1 MEHLKLAQE
10 IIRYCGGKD
19 NITQAWN
26 CITRV
31 RFHLKTREKADVKA
45 IQALD
50 GVLGAQ
56 FQGDQFQ
63 VIIGNEVLKVFEGVK
78 EELGDLVAYT
88 EEEKQKD
95 KKRENPV
102 NVVFGV
108 ISGIF
113 NPILPAITGSGIIKG
128 ILALLVFLKM
138 LNPESSNYFV
148 LDMISNA
155 TYYFLPFLVAFSAG
169 KKFGVNEH
177 LSATLA
183 GIIMYPAFVNLS
195 GQGISTVKFLFLNIP
210 VMDYNST
217 VIPIILGVLLLSI
230 VYKFIDRFVPGFLK
244 LIVTPVAS
252 LLITAPVVLVF
263 IAPLG
268 SYVGKYV
275 AAFFISLFGVAGP
288 VAGLLMGGLMSVIV
302 ITGMH
307 YAFFPSTFDGLGGV
321 GYDILLLPM
330 SIVSN
335 IGQCGAVLG
344 AAFKIKDKKMKSI
357 AFSSALSA
365 LFGITEPAIY
375 GVNLKYKKP
384 FYAALAG
391 GAVGGAIYGIFH
403 VKAFAFSIP
412 GITALPTYLKEGE
425 LNNFIWACVGVFASF
440 FTAFILTIV
449 LPLEEKEKT
458 KEKEKEKEPEAVS
471 QGQEG
476 HIVKIPVAA
485 PMTGQAVG
493 LAQVPD
499 KMFAEGILGKGI
511 AIIPEEGTVKAPF
524 QGQVKMIA
532 PTKHAIGLIS
542 DRGINV
548 VIHIGIDTVNLQG
561 KGFEIL
567 VKEDQWVEQGEPL
580 MKVDLDVIKENHL
593 NPITPIIVTNSD
605 EYVNV
610 MDLPTDMAQAGISEV
625 LMVFQ

>member
-26 CITRV
+26 CITRL
-31 RFHLKTREKADVKA
+31 RFHLKNREKADVKA
-45 IQALD
+45 IQALN

-63 VIIGNEVLKVFEGVK
+63 VIIGNEVLKVFEGIK
-78 EELGDLVAYT
+78 EELGDLVVFS
-88 EEEKQKD
+88 EEKKQKD

-113 NPILPAITGSGIIKG
+113 NPILPAITGAGIIKG
-128 ILALLVFLKM
+128 ILALLVFLK
-138 LNPESSNYFV
+138 LLSPETGNYFV

-177 LSATLA
+177 LAATLA

-302 ITGMH
+302 MTGMH

-335 IGQCGAVLG
+335 MGQCGAVLG

-384 FYAALAG
+384 FYAALTG

-403 VKAFAFSIP
+403 VKAYAFSIP

-440 FTAFILTIV
+440 LTAFIITII

-458 KEKEKEKEPEAVS
+458 EEKRKES
-471 QGQEG
+471 DIIIQDQEG
-476 HIVKIPVAA
+476 HIAKIPVAA
-485 PMTGQAVG
+485 PMTGKAVG
-493 LAQVPD
+493 LDQVPD

-511 AIIPEEGTVKAPF
+511 AIIPDEGTVKAPF
-524 QGQVKMIA
+524 KGQVKMIA

-542 DRGINV
+542 DRGVNV

-580 MKVDLDVIKENHL
+580 MKADLGFIKENHL
-593 NPITPIIVTNSD
+593 NPITPMIVTNSD

-610 MDLPTDMAQAGISEV
+610 LDLPMDKAQAGTSQV

>member
-10 IIRYCGGKD
+10 IIQYCGGKD

-26 CITRV
+26 CITRL
-31 RFHLKTREKADVKA
+31 RFHLKDREKADVKA
-45 IQALD
+45 IQALN

-78 EELGDLVAYT
+78 KELGDLIVSS
-88 EEEKQKD
+88 EEKTKKGQ
-95 KKRENPV
+95 KRENPI

-113 NPILPAITGSGIIKG
+113 NPILPAITGAGIIKG
-128 ILALLVFLKM
+128 ILALLIFLKM
-138 LNPESSNYFV
+138 LNPESDNYFV

-195 GQGISTVKFLFLNIP
+195 GQGISTVKFLFMNIP

-230 VYKFIDRFVPGFLK
+230 VYKFIDRFVPSFLK

-335 IGQCGAVLG
+335 MSQCGAVLG

-384 FYAALAG
+384 FYAALTG

-403 VKAFAFSIP
+403 VKAYAFSIP

-425 LNNFIWACVGVFASF
+425 LNNFIWACIGVGASF
-440 FTAFILTIV
+440 LTAFIITML
-449 LPLEEKEKT
+449 LPLEGKEKAEEKEKEVD
-458 KEKEKEKEPEAVS
+458 KIS
-471 QGQEG
+471 QDHEGQM
-476 HIVKIPVAA
+476 VKIPVAA
-485 PMTGQAVG
+485 PMTGKAVG
-493 LAQVPD
+493 LDQVPD

-511 AIIPEEGTVKAPF
+511 AIIPDEGIVKAPF

-542 DRGINV
+542 DRGVNA

-561 KGFEIL
+561 KGFEVL
-567 VKEDQWVEQGEPL
+567 VKEDQWVEKGEPL
-580 MKVDLDVIKENHL
+580 MKVDLDFIKENHL

-610 MDLPTDMAQAGISEV
+610 LDIPMDMAQAGTSEV
-625 LMVFQ
+625 LIVFQ

>member
-10 IIRYCGGKD
+10 IIQYCGGKD

-26 CITRV
+26 CITRL
-31 RFHLKTREKADVKA
+31 RFHLKDREKADVKA
-45 IQALD
+45 IQALN

-78 EELGDLVAYT
+78 KELGDLIVSS
-88 EEEKQKD
+88 EEKTKKV
-95 KKRENPV
+95 KKRGNPI
-102 NVVFGV
+102 NALFGV

-113 NPILPAITGSGIIKG
+113 NPILPAITGAGIIKG
-128 ILALLVFLKM
+128 ILALLIFLKM
-138 LNPESSNYFV
+138 LNPESDNYFV

-183 GIIMYPAFVNLS
+183 GVIMYPAFVNLS
-195 GQGISTVKFLFLNIP
+195 GQGISTVKFVFLNIP

-230 VYKFIDRFVPGFLK
+230 VYKFIDRYVPSFLK
-244 LIVTPVAS
+244 MIVTPVAS

-335 IGQCGAVLG
+335 MGQCGAVLG
-344 AAFKIKDKKMKSI
+344 AAFKIKDKKMKTI

-384 FYAALAG
+384 FYAALTG

-403 VKAFAFSIP
+403 VKAYAFSIP

-425 LNNFIWACVGVFASF
+425 LNNFIWACIGVAASF
-440 FTAFILTIV
+440 FTAFIITMI
-449 LPLEEKEKT
+449 LPLEGKEKAED
-458 KEKEKEKEPEAVS
+458 KAKGVDKIS
-471 QGQEG
+471 QDHEGQM
-476 HIVKIPVAA
+476 VKIPVAA
-485 PMTGQAVG
+485 PMTGKAVG

-511 AIIPEEGTVKAPF
+511 AIIPEEGIVKAPF

-542 DRGINV
+542 DRGVNV

-561 KGFEIL
+561 KGFEVL
-567 VKEDQWVEQGEPL
+567 VKEDQWVEKGEPL
-580 MKVDLDVIKENHL
+580 MKVDLDFVKENHL

-610 MDLPTDMAQAGISEV
+610 LDIPMDLAQAGTSEV
-625 LMVFQ
+625 LIVFQ

>member
-1 MEHLKLAQE
+1 MEHLKLALE

-26 CITRV
+26 CITRL
-31 RFHLKTREKADVKA
+31 RFHLKDREKADVKA
-45 IQALD
+45 IQALK

-56 FQGDQFQ
+56 FQGEQFQ
-63 VIIGNEVLKVFEGVK
+63 VIIGNEVLKVFEGIK
-78 EELGDLVAYT
+78 EELGDPVVAL
-88 EEEKQKD
+88 EDKRQKH
-95 KKRENPV
+95 KKRENPI
-102 NVVFGV
+102 NIVFGT

-113 NPILPAITGSGIIKG
+113 NPILPAITGAGILKG
-128 ILALLVFLKM
+128 ILALLIFFKI
-138 LNPESSNYFV
+138 LNPEANNYFV

-155 TYYFLPFLVAFSAG
+155 TFYFLPFLVAFSAG

-177 LSATLA
+177 LAATLA

-195 GQGISTVKFLFLNIP
+195 GQGIHGVKFLFFNIP
-210 VMDYNST
+210 VLDYNST

-230 VYKFIDRFVPGFLK
+230 VYKFVDRFVPGFLK
-244 LIVTPVAS
+244 LIVTPVVS
-252 LLITAPVVLVF
+252 LLITAPVVLAL

-268 SYVGKYV
+268 NYIGRYV

-307 YAFFPSTFDGLGGV
+307 YAFFPSTFEGLGGV

-335 IGQCGAVLG
+335 MAQCGAVLG

-375 GVNLKYKKP
+375 GVNLKYRKP

-391 GAVGGAIYGIFH
+391 GAVGGTIYGIFH
-403 VKAFAFSIP
+403 VKVYAFSIP

-425 LNNFIWACVGVFASF
+425 LSNFIWACVGVVA
-440 FTAFILTIV
+440 AFLVAFVITMI
-449 LPLEEKEKT
+449 LPLEEKEKGKET
-458 KEKEKEKEPEAVS
+458 KALPEN
-471 QGQEG
+471 QEG
-476 HIVKIPVAA
+476 RSAKISIAA
-485 PMTGQAVG
+485 PMKGRAVR
-493 LAQVPD
+493 LSQVPD
-499 KMFAEGILGKGI
+499 KMFAQGTLGKGI
-511 AIIPEEGTVKAPF
+511 AIIPDEGMVKAPF
-524 QGQVKMIA
+524 QGKVKMIA

-542 DRGINV
+542 DQGVNL
-548 VIHIGIDTVNLQG
+548 VIHVGIDTVNLQG
-561 KGFEIL
+561 MGFEIL

-580 MKVDLDVIKENHL
+580 MKVDLDVIKKNHL
-593 NPITPIIVTNSD
+593 NPITSMIVTNSD

-610 MDLPTDMAQAGISEV
+610 LDFPMDQTEAGKSEI
-625 LMVFQ
+625 LIAFK

>member
-10 IIRYCGGKD
+10 IIQYCGGKE

-26 CITRV
+26 CITRL
-31 RFHLKTREKADVKA
+31 RFHLKDREKADVKA
-45 IQALD
+45 IQALN

-78 EELGDLVAYT
+78 KELGDLVVSS
-88 EEEKQKD
+88 EEKTKKD
-95 KKRENPV
+95 KKRENPI

-113 NPILPAITGSGIIKG
+113 NPILPAITGAGIIKG
-128 ILALLVFLKM
+128 ILALLIFLKV
-138 LNPESSNYFV
+138 LNPESNNYFV

-177 LSATLA
+177 LAATLA
-183 GIIMYPAFVNLS
+183 GIIMYPAFVSLS

-230 VYKFIDRFVPGFLK
+230 VYKYIDRFVPSFLK
-244 LIVTPVAS
+244 LIVTPMAS

-268 SYVGKYV
+268 SYVGRYV

-335 IGQCGAVLG
+335 MGQCGAVLG

-384 FYAALAG
+384 FYAALTG

-403 VKAFAFSIP
+403 VKAYAFSIP

-425 LNNFIWACVGVFASF
+425 INNFIWACIGVAASF
-440 FTAFILTIV
+440 LTAFIITMI
-449 LPLEEKEKT
+449 LPLEGKEKAE
-458 KEKEKEKEPEAVS
+458 EKGVDKSS
-471 QGQEG
+471 QDHEGQM
-476 HIVKIPVAA
+476 VKIPVTA
-485 PMTGQAVG
+485 PMTGKAVG

-511 AIIPEEGTVKAPF
+511 AIIPDEGIVKAPF

-542 DRGINV
+542 DRGVNV

-561 KGFEIL
+561 KGFEVL
-567 VKEDQWVEQGEPL
+567 VKEDQWVEKGEPL
-580 MKVDLDVIKENHL
+580 MKVDLDFIKENHL

-610 MDLPTDMAQAGISEV
+610 LDFPMDMAEAGTSEV
-625 LMVFQ
+625 LIVFQ

>member
-10 IIRYCGGKD
+10 IILYCGGKD

-26 CITRV
+26 CITRL
-31 RFHLKTREKADVKA
+31 RFHLKDREKADVKA
-45 IQALD
+45 IQALN

-78 EELGDLVAYT
+78 KELGDLIVT
-88 EEEKQKD
+88 SEEKTKKD
-95 KKRENPV
+95 KKRENPI
-102 NVVFGV
+102 NVLFGV

-113 NPILPAITGSGIIKG
+113 NPILPAITGAGIIKG
-128 ILALLVFLKM
+128 ILALLIFLKV
-138 LNPESSNYFV
+138 LNPESNNYFV

-230 VYKFIDRFVPGFLK
+230 VYKFIDRFIPSFLK

-275 AAFFISLFGVAGP
+275 AAFFIALFGVAGP

-335 IGQCGAVLG
+335 MGQCGAVLG

-384 FYAALAG
+384 FYAALTG

-403 VKAFAFSIP
+403 VKAYAFSIP

-425 LNNFIWACVGVFASF
+425 LNNFIWACIGVAASF
-440 FTAFILTIV
+440 LTAFIITLL
-449 LPLEEKEKT
+449 LPMEGKEKVEG
-458 KEKEKEKEPEAVS
+458 KEKEVDKIS
-471 QGQEG
+471 QDYEGQM
-476 HIVKIPVAA
+476 VKIPVAA
-485 PMTGQAVG
+485 PMTGKAVG
-493 LAQVPD
+493 LDQVPD
-499 KMFAEGILGKGI
+499 KMFAECILGKGI
-511 AIIPEEGTVKAPF
+511 AIIPDEGIVKAPF

-542 DRGINV
+542 DRGVNV

-561 KGFEIL
+561 KGFEVL
-567 VKEDQWVEQGEPL
+567 VKEDQWVEKGEPL
-580 MKVDLDVIKENHL
+580 MKVDLDFIRENHL

-610 MDLPTDMAQAGISEV
+610 LDIPMDMAQAGTSEV
-625 LMVFQ
+625 LIAFQ

>member
-10 IIRYCGGKD
+10 IIQYCGGKD

-26 CITRV
+26 CITRL
-31 RFHLKTREKADVKA
+31 RFHLKDREKADVKA
-45 IQALD
+45 IQALN

-78 EELGDLVAYT
+78 KELGDLVVSS
-88 EEEKQKD
+88 EEKTKKD
-95 KKRENPV
+95 KKRENPIS
-102 NVVFGV
+102 VVFGV

-113 NPILPAITGSGIIKG
+113 NPILPAITGAGIIKG
-128 ILALLVFLKM
+128 ILALLIFLKV
-138 LNPESSNYFV
+138 LNPESGNYFV

-177 LSATLA
+177 LAATLA
-183 GIIMYPAFVNLS
+183 GIIMYPAFVSLS

-230 VYKFIDRFVPGFLK
+230 VYKFIDRFVPSFLK

-321 GYDILLLPM
+321 GYDVLLLPM

-335 IGQCGAVLG
+335 MGQCGAVLG

-384 FYAALAG
+384 FYAALTG
-391 GAVGGAIYGIFH
+391 GAVGGAIYGIFN
-403 VKAFAFSIP
+403 VKAYAFSIP

-425 LNNFIWACVGVFASF
+425 INNFIWACIGVAASF
-440 FTAFILTIV
+440 LTAFIITMI
-449 LPLEEKEKT
+449 LPLEGKEKAE
-458 KEKEKEKEPEAVS
+458 EKGVDKIS
-471 QGQEG
+471 QDHEGQM
-476 HIVKIPVAA
+476 VKIPVAA
-485 PMTGQAVG
+485 PMTGKAVG

-511 AIIPEEGTVKAPF
+511 AIIPDEGIVKAPF

-542 DRGINV
+542 DRGVNV

-561 KGFEIL
+561 KGFEVL
-567 VKEDQWVEQGEPL
+567 VKEDQWVEKGEPL
-580 MKVDLDVIKENHL
+580 MKVDLDFVKENQL

-610 MDLPTDMAQAGISEV
+610 LDFPMDKVEAGTSEV
-625 LMVFQ
+625 LIVFQ

>member
-10 IIRYCGGKD
+10 IIQYCGGKD

-26 CITRV
+26 CITRL
-31 RFHLKTREKADVKA
+31 RFHLKDREKADVKA

-78 EELGDLVAYT
+78 KELGDLVVSS
-88 EEEKQKD
+88 EEKPKKN
-95 KKRENPV
+95 KKRENPI
-102 NVVFGV
+102 NVLFGV

-113 NPILPAITGSGIIKG
+113 NPILPAITGAGIIKG
-128 ILALLVFLKM
+128 ILALLIFLKM
-138 LNPESSNYFV
+138 LNPESDNYFV

-195 GQGISTVKFLFLNIP
+195 GQGISTVKFLFMNIP

-230 VYKFIDRFVPGFLK
+230 VYKFIDRFIPSFLK

-252 LLITAPVVLVF
+252 LLVTAPVVLVF

-288 VAGLLMGGLMSVIV
+288 VAGMLMGGLMSVIV

-335 IGQCGAVLG
+335 MGQCGAVLG

-384 FYAALAG
+384 FYAALTG

-403 VKAFAFSIP
+403 VKAYAFSIP

-425 LNNFIWACVGVFASF
+425 LNNFIWACIGVGASF
-440 FTAFILTIV
+440 ITAFIITML
-449 LPLEEKEKT
+449 LPLEG
-458 KEKEKEKEPEAVS
+458 KEKEKETDKIS
-471 QGQEG
+471 QDHEGQM
-476 HIVKIPVAA
+476 VKIPVAA
-485 PMTGQAVG
+485 PMTGKAVG
-493 LAQVPD
+493 LDQVPD

-511 AIIPEEGTVKAPF
+511 AIIPDEGIVKAPF

-542 DRGINV
+542 DRGINA

-561 KGFEIL
+561 KGFEVL
-567 VKEDQWVEQGEPL
+567 VKEDQWVEKGEPL
-580 MKVDLDVIKENHL
+580 MKVDLDFIKENHL

-610 MDLPTDMAQAGISEV
+610 LDIPMDMAQAGTSEV
-625 LMVFQ
+625 LIVFQ

>member
-26 CITRV
+26 CITRL
-31 RFHLKTREKADVKA
+31 RFHLKDREKADVKA
-45 IQALD
+45 IQALN

-78 EELGDLVAYT
+78 KELGDLVVSS
-88 EEEKQKD
+88 EEKTKKV
-95 KKRENPV
+95 KKRENPI

-113 NPILPAITGSGIIKG
+113 NPILPAITGAGIIKG
-128 ILALLVFLKM
+128 ILALLLFLKV
-138 LNPESSNYFV
+138 LNPESDNYFV

-177 LSATLA
+177 LAATLA
-183 GIIMYPAFVNLS
+183 GIIMYPAFVSLS

-230 VYKFIDRFVPGFLK
+230 VYKFIDRFVPSFLK
-244 LIVTPVAS
+244 LIVTPMAS

-335 IGQCGAVLG
+335 MSQCGAVLG

-403 VKAFAFSIP
+403 VKAYAFGIP

-425 LNNFIWACVGVFASF
+425 LNNFIWACIGVAASF
-440 FTAFILTIV
+440 LTAFIITVI
-449 LPLEEKEKT
+449 LPLEGKEKAE
-458 KEKEKEKEPEAVS
+458 EKGEDKIS
-471 QGQEG
+471 QDHEGQM
-476 HIVKIPVAA
+476 VKIPVAA
-485 PMTGQAVG
+485 PMTGKAVG
-493 LAQVPD
+493 LDQVPD

-511 AIIPEEGTVKAPF
+511 AIIPDEGIVKAPF

-542 DRGINV
+542 DRGVNV

-561 KGFEIL
+561 KGFEVL
-567 VKEDQWVEQGEPL
+567 VKEDQWVEKGAPL
-580 MKVDLDVIKENHL
+580 MKVDLDFIKENHL

-610 MDLPTDMAQAGISEV
+610 LDFPMDMTQAGTSEV
-625 LMVFQ
+625 LIVFQ

>member
-10 IIRYCGGKD
+10 IIQYCGGKD

-26 CITRV
+26 CITRL
-31 RFHLKTREKADVKA
+31 RFHLKDSKKADVKA
-45 IQALD
+45 IQALN

-78 EELGDLVAYT
+78 KELGDLIVT
-88 EEEKQKD
+88 SEEKTKKD
-95 KKRENPV
+95 KKRENPI
-102 NVVFGV
+102 NALFGV

-113 NPILPAITGSGIIKG
+113 NPILPAITGAGIIKG
-128 ILALLVFLKM
+128 ILALLIFLKV
-138 LNPESSNYFV
+138 LNPESDNYFV
-148 LDMISNA
+148 FDMISNA

-195 GQGISTVKFLFLNIP
+195 GQGISTVKFLFLSIP

-230 VYKFIDRFVPGFLK
+230 VYKFIDRFVPSFLK
-244 LIVTPVAS
+244 LIVTPMAS

-335 IGQCGAVLG
+335 MGQCGAVLG

-384 FYAALAG
+384 FYAALTG

-403 VKAFAFSIP
+403 VKAYAFSIP

-425 LNNFIWACVGVFASF
+425 LNNFIWACIGVAASF
-440 FTAFILTIV
+440 LTAFIITLL
-449 LPLEEKEKT
+449 LPLEGKEKT
-458 KEKEKEKEPEAVS
+458 EGKEKEVDKIS
-471 QGQEG
+471 QDHEGQM
-476 HIVKIPVAA
+476 VKIPVAA
-485 PMTGQAVG
+485 PMTGKAVG
-493 LAQVPD
+493 LDQVPD

-511 AIIPEEGTVKAPF
+511 AIIPDEGIVKAPF
-524 QGQVKMIA
+524 QGQIKMIA

-542 DRGINV
+542 DRGVNV

-561 KGFEIL
+561 KGFEVL
-567 VKEDQWVEQGEPL
+567 VKEDQWVEKGEPL
-580 MKVDLDVIKENHL
+580 MKVDLDFIRENHL

-610 MDLPTDMAQAGISEV
+610 LDITMDMAQAGTSEI
-625 LMVFQ
+625 LIAFQ

>member
-10 IIRYCGGKD
+10 IIQYCGGKD

-26 CITRV
+26 CITRL
-31 RFHLKTREKADVKA
+31 RFHLKDREKADVKA
-45 IQALD
+45 IQALN

-78 EELGDLVAYT
+78 KELGDLVVSS
-88 EEEKQKD
+88 EEKTKKD
-95 KKRENPV
+95 KKRENPIS
-102 NVVFGV
+102 VVFGV

-113 NPILPAITGSGIIKG
+113 NPILPAITGAGIIKG
-128 ILALLVFLKM
+128 ILALLIFLKV
-138 LNPESSNYFV
+138 LNPESDNYFV

-177 LSATLA
+177 LAATLA
-183 GIIMYPAFVNLS
+183 GIIMYPAFVSLS

-230 VYKFIDRFVPGFLK
+230 VYKFIDRFVPSFLK

-321 GYDILLLPM
+321 GYDVLLLPM

-335 IGQCGAVLG
+335 MGQCGAVLG

-384 FYAALAG
+384 FYAALTG
-391 GAVGGAIYGIFH
+391 GAVGGAIYGIFN
-403 VKAFAFSIP
+403 VKAYAFSIP

-425 LNNFIWACVGVFASF
+425 INNFIWACIGVAASF
-440 FTAFILTIV
+440 LTAFIITMI
-449 LPLEEKEKT
+449 LPLEGKEKAE
-458 KEKEKEKEPEAVS
+458 EKGVDKIS
-471 QGQEG
+471 QDHEGQ
-476 HIVKIPVAA
+476 IVKIPVAA
-485 PMTGQAVG
+485 PMTGKAVG

-511 AIIPEEGTVKAPF
+511 AIIPDEGIVKAPF

-542 DRGINV
+542 DRGVNV

-561 KGFEIL
+561 KGFEVL
-567 VKEDQWVEQGEPL
+567 VKEDQWVEKGEPL
-580 MKVDLDVIKENHL
+580 MKVDLDFVKENQL

-610 MDLPTDMAQAGISEV
+610 LDFPMDKAEAGTSEV
-625 LMVFQ
+625 LIVFQ

>member
-26 CITRV
+26 CITRL
-31 RFHLKTREKADVKA
+31 RFHLKDREKADVKA
-45 IQALD
+45 IQALN

-56 FQGDQFQ
+56 FQGAQFQ

-78 EELGDLVAYT
+78 KELGDLVVSS
-88 EEEKQKD
+88 EEKTKKV
-95 KKRENPV
+95 KKRENPI

-113 NPILPAITGSGIIKG
+113 NPILPAITGAGIIKG
-128 ILALLVFLKM
+128 ILALLIFLKV
-138 LNPESSNYFV
+138 LNPESDNYFV

-177 LSATLA
+177 LAATLA
-183 GIIMYPAFVNLS
+183 GIIMYPAFVSLS

-230 VYKFIDRFVPGFLK
+230 VYKFIDRFVPSFLK
-244 LIVTPVAS
+244 LIVTPMAS

-268 SYVGKYV
+268 SYIGKYV

-335 IGQCGAVLG
+335 MSQCGAVLG

-403 VKAFAFSIP
+403 VKAYAFGIP

-425 LNNFIWACVGVFASF
+425 LNNFIWACIGVAASF
-440 FTAFILTIV
+440 LTAFIITVI
-449 LPLEEKEKT
+449 LPLEGKEKAE
-458 KEKEKEKEPEAVS
+458 EKGEDKIS
-471 QGQEG
+471 QDHEGQM
-476 HIVKIPVAA
+476 IKIPVAA
-485 PMTGQAVG
+485 PMTGKAVG
-493 LAQVPD
+493 LAKVPD

-511 AIIPEEGTVKAPF
+511 AIIPDEGIVKAPF

-542 DRGINV
+542 DRGVNV

-561 KGFEIL
+561 KGFEVL
-567 VKEDQWVEQGEPL
+567 VKEDQWVEKGAPL
-580 MKVDLDVIKENHL
+580 MKVDLDFIKENHL

-610 MDLPTDMAQAGISEV
+610 MDFPMDMAQAGTSEV
-625 LMVFQ
+625 LIVFQ

>member
-10 IIRYCGGKD
+10 IIQYCGGKD

-26 CITRV
+26 CITRL
-31 RFHLKTREKADVKA
+31 RFHLKDREKADVKA
-45 IQALD
+45 IQALN

-78 EELGDLVAYT
+78 KELGDLVVSS
-88 EEEKQKD
+88 EEKTKKD
-95 KKRENPV
+95 KKRENPI

-113 NPILPAITGSGIIKG
+113 NPILPAITGAGIIKG
-128 ILALLVFLKM
+128 ILALLIFFKV
-138 LNPESSNYFV
+138 LNPESDNYFV

-177 LSATLA
+177 LAATLA
-183 GIIMYPAFVNLS
+183 GIIMYPAFVSLS

-230 VYKFIDRFVPGFLK
+230 VYKFIDRFVPSFLK
-244 LIVTPVAS
+244 LIVTPMAS

-335 IGQCGAVLG
+335 MGQCGAVLG

-384 FYAALAG
+384 FYAALTG

-403 VKAFAFSIP
+403 VKAYAFSIP

-425 LNNFIWACVGVFASF
+425 LNNFIWACIGVAASF
-440 FTAFILTIV
+440 LTAFIITLL
-449 LPLEEKEKT
+449 LPMEGKEKT
-458 KEKEKEKEPEAVS
+458 EGKEKEVDKIS
-471 QGQEG
+471 QDHEGQM
-476 HIVKIPVAA
+476 VKIPVAA
-485 PMTGQAVG
+485 PMTGKAVG
-493 LAQVPD
+493 LDQVPD

-511 AIIPEEGTVKAPF
+511 AIIPDEGIVKAPF

-542 DRGINV
+542 DRGVNI

-561 KGFEIL
+561 KGFEVL
-567 VKEDQWVEQGEPL
+567 VKEDQWVEKGEPL
-580 MKVDLDVIKENHL
+580 MKVDLDFIRENHL

-610 MDLPTDMAQAGISEV
+610 LDIPMDMAQAGTSEI
-625 LMVFQ
+625 LIAFQ

>member
-26 CITRV
+26 CITRL
-31 RFHLKTREKADVKA
+31 RFHLKDRDKADVKA
-45 IQALD
+45 IQALT

-56 FQGDQFQ
+56 FQGEQFQ

-78 EELGDLVAYT
+78 KELGDLVVSL
-88 EEEKQKD
+88 EKKPGKD
-95 KKRENPV
+95 KKKENPI
-102 NVVFGV
+102 NVVFSV

-113 NPILPAITGSGIIKG
+113 NPILPAITGAGIIKG
-128 ILALLVFLKM
+128 ILALLIFLKM
-138 LNPESSNYFV
+138 LNPESDNYFI

-155 TYYFLPFLVAFSAG
+155 TFYFLPFLVAFSAG

-335 IGQCGAVLG
+335 MAQCGAVLG
-344 AAFKIKDKKMKSI
+344 AAFKIKDKKMKTI

-375 GVNLKYKKP
+375 GVNLKYKNP
-384 FYAALAG
+384 FYAALTG
-391 GAVGGAIYGIFH
+391 GAVGGAIYGIFQ
-403 VKAFAFSIP
+403 VKAYAFSIP

-425 LNNFIWACVGVFASF
+425 LNNFILACAGVLASF
-440 FTAFILTIV
+440 LTAFILTMV

-458 KEKEKEKEPEAVS
+458 KDKEKEAEAVS
-471 QGQEG
+471 QNQEG
-476 HIVKIPVAA
+476 HITKILVAA
-485 PMTGQAVG
+485 PMTGKAVG

-511 AIIPEEGTVKAPF
+511 AIIPDEGIVKAPF

-542 DRGINV
+542 DRGVNV

-567 VKEDQWVEQGEPL
+567 VKEDQWVDQGEPL
-580 MKVDLDVIKENHL
+580 MKVDLELIKENHL
-593 NPITPIIVTNSD
+593 NPITPMIVTNSD

-610 MDLPTDMAQAGISEV
+610 LDVPMEKAEAGTSEV
-625 LMVFQ
+625 LIVFQ

>member
-1 MEHLKLAQE
+1 MEYLKLAQE

-26 CITRV
+26 CITRL
-31 RFHLKTREKADVKA
+31 RFHLKDREKADVEA
-45 IQALD
+45 IQALN

-78 EELGDLVAYT
+78 KELGDLVVSS
-88 EEEKQKD
+88 EEKTKKD

-113 NPILPAITGSGIIKG
+113 NPILPAITGAGIIKG
-128 ILALLVFLKM
+128 ILALLIFLKM
-138 LNPESSNYFV
+138 LNPDSNNYFV

-155 TYYFLPFLVAFSAG
+155 TFYFLPFLVAFSAG

-177 LSATLA
+177 LAATLA

-244 LIVTPVAS
+244 MIVTPVVS

-335 IGQCGAVLG
+335 MGQCGAVLG

-384 FYAALAG
+384 FYAALTG

-403 VKAFAFSIP
+403 VKAYAFSIP

-440 FTAFILTIV
+440 LTAFIMTIV
-449 LPLEEKEKT
+449 LPLEEKEKSKD
-458 KEKEKEKEPEAVS
+458 KEKETEAIS
-471 QGQEG
+471 QNQEG
-476 HIVKIPVAA
+476 HIAKIPVAA
-485 PMTGQAVG
+485 PMTGKAVG

-511 AIIPEEGTVKAPF
+511 AIIPDEGTVKAPF

-542 DRGINV
+542 DRGVNV

-567 VKEDQWVEQGEPL
+567 VKEDQWVYQGEPL
-580 MKVDLDVIKENHL
+580 MKVDLELIKENHL
-593 NPITPIIVTNSD
+593 NPITPMIVTNSD

-610 MDLPTDMAQAGISEV
+610 LDFPMDKAQAGTSEV
-625 LMVFQ
+625 LIVFQ

>member
-26 CITRV
+26 CITRL
-31 RFHLKTREKADVKA
+31 RFHLKDREKVDVKA
-45 IQALD
+45 IQALN

-78 EELGDLVAYT
+78 KELGDLVVSS
-88 EEEKQKD
+88 EEKTKKV
-95 KKRENPV
+95 KKRENPI

-113 NPILPAITGSGIIKG
+113 NPILPAITGAGIIKG
-128 ILALLVFLKM
+128 ILALLIFLKV
-138 LNPESSNYFV
+138 LNPESDNYFV

-177 LSATLA
+177 LAATLA
-183 GIIMYPAFVNLS
+183 GIIMYPAFVSLS

-230 VYKFIDRFVPGFLK
+230 VYKFIDRFVPSFLK
-244 LIVTPVAS
+244 LIVTPMAS

-335 IGQCGAVLG
+335 MGQCGAVLG

-403 VKAFAFSIP
+403 VKAYAFGIP

-425 LNNFIWACVGVFASF
+425 LNNFIWACIGVAASF
-440 FTAFILTIV
+440 LTAFIITVI
-449 LPLEEKEKT
+449 LPLEGKEKAE
-458 KEKEKEKEPEAVS
+458 EKGEDKIS
-471 QGQEG
+471 QDHEGQM
-476 HIVKIPVAA
+476 VKIPVAA
-485 PMTGQAVG
+485 PMTGKAVG
-493 LAQVPD
+493 LAKVPD

-511 AIIPEEGTVKAPF
+511 AIIPDEGIVKAPF

-542 DRGINV
+542 DRGVNV

-561 KGFEIL
+561 KGFEVL
-567 VKEDQWVEQGEPL
+567 VKEDQWVEKGAPL
-580 MKVDLDVIKENHL
+580 MKVDLDFIKENQL

-610 MDLPTDMAQAGISEV
+610 MDFPMDMAQAGTSEV
-625 LMVFQ
+625 LIVFQ

>member
-10 IIRYCGGKD
+10 IIRYCGGED

-26 CITRV
+26 CITRL
-31 RFHLKTREKADVKA
+31 RFHLKDREKADVKA
-45 IQALD
+45 IQALN

-78 EELGDLVAYT
+78 KELGDLVVSS
-88 EEEKQKD
+88 EEKTKKV
-95 KKRENPV
+95 KKRENPI

-113 NPILPAITGSGIIKG
+113 NPILPAITGAGIIKG
-128 ILALLVFLKM
+128 ILALLIFLKV
-138 LNPESSNYFV
+138 LNPESDNYFV

-177 LSATLA
+177 LAATLA
-183 GIIMYPAFVNLS
+183 GIIMYPAFVSLS

-230 VYKFIDRFVPGFLK
+230 VYKFIDRFVPSFLK
-244 LIVTPVAS
+244 LIVTPMAS

-335 IGQCGAVLG
+335 MSQCGAVLG

-403 VKAFAFSIP
+403 VKAYAFGIP

-425 LNNFIWACVGVFASF
+425 LNNFIWACIGVAASF
-440 FTAFILTIV
+440 LTAFIITMI
-449 LPLEEKEKT
+449 LPLEGKKKAEEKMADKI
-458 KEKEKEKEPEAVS
+458 S
-471 QGQEG
+471 QDHEGQM
-476 HIVKIPVAA
+476 VKIPVTA
-485 PMTGQAVG
+485 PMTGKAVG

-511 AIIPEEGTVKAPF
+511 AIIPDEGIVKAPF

-542 DRGINV
+542 DRGVNV

-561 KGFEIL
+561 KGFEVL
-567 VKEDQWVEQGEPL
+567 VKEDQWVEKGEPL
-580 MKVDLDVIKENHL
+580 MKVDLDFIKENHL

-610 MDLPTDMAQAGISEV
+610 LDFPMDMAQAGTSEV
-625 LMVFQ
+625 LIVFQ

>member
-10 IIRYCGGKD
+10 IIQYCGGKE

-26 CITRV
+26 CITRL
-31 RFHLKTREKADVKA
+31 RFHLKDREKADVQA
-45 IQALD
+45 IQALN

-78 EELGDLVAYT
+78 KELGDLVVSS
-88 EEEKQKD
+88 EEKTKKD
-95 KKRENPV
+95 KKRENPI

-113 NPILPAITGSGIIKG
+113 NPILPAITGAGIIKG
-128 ILALLVFLKM
+128 ILALLIFLKV
-138 LNPESSNYFV
+138 LNPESDNYFV

-177 LSATLA
+177 LAATLA
-183 GIIMYPAFVNLS
+183 GIIMYPAFVSLS

-230 VYKFIDRFVPGFLK
+230 VYKFIDRFVPSFLK
-244 LIVTPVAS
+244 LIVTPMAS

-335 IGQCGAVLG
+335 MGQCGAVLG

-403 VKAFAFSIP
+403 VKAYAFSIP

-425 LNNFIWACVGVFASF
+425 LNNFIWACIGVAASF
-440 FTAFILTIV
+440 LTAFIITVI
-449 LPLEEKEKT
+449 LPLEGKEKAE
-458 KEKEKEKEPEAVS
+458 EKGADKIS
-471 QGQEG
+471 QDHEGQM
-476 HIVKIPVAA
+476 IKIPVAA
-485 PMTGQAVG
+485 PMTGKAVG
-493 LAQVPD
+493 LAKVPD

-511 AIIPEEGTVKAPF
+511 AIIPDEGIVKAPF

-542 DRGINV
+542 DRGVNV

-561 KGFEIL
+561 KGFEVL
-567 VKEDQWVEQGEPL
+567 VKEDQWVEKGEPL
-580 MKVDLDVIKENHL
+580 MKVDLDFIKENHL
-593 NPITPIIVTNSD
+593 NPITPVIVTNSD

-610 MDLPTDMAQAGISEV
+610 MDFPMDMAQAGTSEV
-625 LMVFQ
+625 LIVFQ

>member
-1 MEHLKLAQE
+1 MEHLKLAGE
-10 IIRYCGGKD
+10 IIRYCGGRD

-26 CITRV
+26 CITRL
-31 RFHLKTREKADVKA
+31 RFHLKDREKADVKA
-45 IQALD
+45 IQALN

-78 EELGDLVAYT
+78 KELGDLVVSS
-88 EEEKQKD
+88 EEKTKKD

-113 NPILPAITGSGIIKG
+113 NPILPAITGAGIIKG
-128 ILALLVFLKM
+128 ILALLIFLKV
-138 LNPESSNYFV
+138 LNPESDNYFV

-177 LSATLA
+177 LAATLA
-183 GIIMYPAFVNLS
+183 GIIMYPAFVSLS
-195 GQGISTVKFLFLNIP
+195 GQGISAVKFLFLNIP

-230 VYKFIDRFVPGFLK
+230 VYRFIDRYVPSFLK

-302 ITGMH
+302 MTGMH

-335 IGQCGAVLG
+335 MGQCGAVLG

-384 FYAALAG
+384 FYAALTG

-403 VKAFAFSIP
+403 VKAYAFSIP

-425 LNNFIWACVGVFASF
+425 LNNFIWACIGVAASF
-440 FTAFILTIV
+440 LTAFIITML
-449 LPLEEKEKT
+449 LPLEG
-458 KEKEKEKEPEAVS
+458 KEKEEEKRADIIS
-471 QGQEG
+471 QDHEGQM
-476 HIVKIPVAA
+476 VKIPVAA
-485 PMTGQAVG
+485 PMTGKAVG

-511 AIIPEEGTVKAPF
+511 AIIPDEGIVKAPF

-542 DRGINV
+542 DRGVNV

-561 KGFEIL
+561 KGFEVL
-567 VKEDQWVEQGEPL
+567 VKEDQWVEKGEPL
-580 MKVDLDVIKENHL
+580 MKVDLDFIKENHL

-610 MDLPTDMAQAGISEV
+610 LDFPMDMAQAGTSEV
-625 LMVFQ
+625 LIVFQ

>member
-10 IIRYCGGKD
+10 IIQYCGGKE

-26 CITRV
+26 CITRL
-31 RFHLKTREKADVKA
+31 RFHLKDREKADVKA
-45 IQALD
+45 IQALN

-78 EELGDLVAYT
+78 KELGDLVVSS
-88 EEEKQKD
+88 EEKTKKD
-95 KKRENPV
+95 KKRENPI

-113 NPILPAITGSGIIKG
+113 NPILPAITGAGIIKG
-128 ILALLVFLKM
+128 ILALLIFLKV
-138 LNPESSNYFV
+138 LNPESNNYFV

-177 LSATLA
+177 LAATLA
-183 GIIMYPAFVNLS
+183 GIIMYPAFVSLS

-230 VYKFIDRFVPGFLK
+230 VYKYIDRFVPSFLK
-244 LIVTPVAS
+244 LIVTPMAS

-335 IGQCGAVLG
+335 MGQCGAVLG

-384 FYAALAG
+384 FYAALTG

-403 VKAFAFSIP
+403 VKAYAFSIP

-425 LNNFIWACVGVFASF
+425 INNFIWACIGVAASF
-440 FTAFILTIV
+440 LTAFIITMI
-449 LPLEEKEKT
+449 LPLEGKEKAE
-458 KEKEKEKEPEAVS
+458 EKGIDKSS
-471 QGQEG
+471 QDHEGQM
-476 HIVKIPVAA
+476 VKIPVTA
-485 PMTGQAVG
+485 PMTGKAVG

-511 AIIPEEGTVKAPF
+511 AIIPDEGIVKAPF

-542 DRGINV
+542 DRGVNV

-561 KGFEIL
+561 KGFEVL
-567 VKEDQWVEQGEPL
+567 VKEDQWVEKGEPL
-580 MKVDLDVIKENHL
+580 MKVDLDFIKENHL

-610 MDLPTDMAQAGISEV
+610 LDFPMDMAEAGTSEV
-625 LMVFQ
+625 LIVFQ

>member
-10 IIRYCGGKD
+10 IIQYCGGKD

-26 CITRV
+26 CITRL
-31 RFHLKTREKADVKA
+31 RFHLKDREKADVKA
-45 IQALD
+45 IQTLN

-78 EELGDLVAYT
+78 KELGDLVVSS
-88 EEEKQKD
+88 EEKTKKD
-95 KKRENPV
+95 KKRENPIS
-102 NVVFGV
+102 VVFGV

-113 NPILPAITGSGIIKG
+113 NPILPAITGAGIIKG
-128 ILALLVFLKM
+128 ILALLIFLKV
-138 LNPESSNYFV
+138 LNPESDNYFV

-177 LSATLA
+177 LAATLA
-183 GIIMYPAFVNLS
+183 GIIMYPAFVSLS

-230 VYKFIDRFVPGFLK
+230 VYKFIDRFVPSFLK

-335 IGQCGAVLG
+335 MGQCGAVLG

-384 FYAALAG
+384 FYAALTG
-391 GAVGGAIYGIFH
+391 GAVGGAIYGIFN
-403 VKAFAFSIP
+403 VKAYAFSIP

-425 LNNFIWACVGVFASF
+425 INNFIWACIGVAASF
-440 FTAFILTIV
+440 LTAFIITMI
-449 LPLEEKEKT
+449 LPLEGKEKAE
-458 KEKEKEKEPEAVS
+458 EKGVDKIS
-471 QGQEG
+471 QDHEGQM
-476 HIVKIPVAA
+476 VKISVAA
-485 PMTGQAVG
+485 PMTGKAVG

-511 AIIPEEGTVKAPF
+511 AIIPDEGIVKAPF

-542 DRGINV
+542 DRGVNV

-561 KGFEIL
+561 KGFEVL
-567 VKEDQWVEQGEPL
+567 VKEDQWVEKGEPL
-580 MKVDLDVIKENHL
+580 MKVDLDFIKENHL

-610 MDLPTDMAQAGISEV
+610 LDFPMDMAEAGTSEV
-625 LMVFQ
+625 LIVFQ

>member
-10 IIRYCGGKD
+10 IIQYCGGKD

-26 CITRV
+26 CITRL
-31 RFHLKTREKADVKA
+31 RFHLKDREKADVKA
-45 IQALD
+45 IQALN

-78 EELGDLVAYT
+78 KELGDLVVSS
-88 EEEKQKD
+88 EEKTKKD
-95 KKRENPV
+95 KKRENPIS
-102 NVVFGV
+102 VVFGV

-113 NPILPAITGSGIIKG
+113 NPILPAITGAGIIKG
-128 ILALLVFLKM
+128 ILALLIFLKV
-138 LNPESSNYFV
+138 LNPESGNYFV

-177 LSATLA
+177 LAATLA
-183 GIIMYPAFVNLS
+183 GIIMYPAFVSLS

-230 VYKFIDRFVPGFLK
+230 VYKFIDRFVPSFLK

-321 GYDILLLPM
+321 GYDVLLLPM

-335 IGQCGAVLG
+335 MGQCGAVLG

-384 FYAALAG
+384 FYAALTG
-391 GAVGGAIYGIFH
+391 GAVGGAIYGIFN
-403 VKAFAFSIP
+403 VKAYAFSIP

-425 LNNFIWACVGVFASF
+425 IYNFIWACIGVAASF
-440 FTAFILTIV
+440 LTAFIITMI
-449 LPLEEKEKT
+449 LPLEGKEKAE
-458 KEKEKEKEPEAVS
+458 EKGVDKIS
-471 QGQEG
+471 QDHEGQM
-476 HIVKIPVAA
+476 VKIPVAA
-485 PMTGQAVG
+485 PMTGKAVG

-511 AIIPEEGTVKAPF
+511 AIIPDEGIVKAPF

-542 DRGINV
+542 DRGVNV

-561 KGFEIL
+561 KGFEVL
-567 VKEDQWVEQGEPL
+567 VKEDQWVEKGEPL
-580 MKVDLDVIKENHL
+580 MKVDLDFVKENQL

-610 MDLPTDMAQAGISEV
+610 LDFPMDKAEAGTSEV
-625 LMVFQ
+625 LIVFQ

>member
-10 IIRYCGGKD
+10 IIQYCGGKD

-26 CITRV
+26 CITRL
-31 RFHLKTREKADVKA
+31 RFHLKDREKADVKA
-45 IQALD
+45 IQALN

-78 EELGDLVAYT
+78 KELGDLVVSS
-88 EEEKQKD
+88 EEKTKKD
-95 KKRENPV
+95 KKRENPIS
-102 NVVFGV
+102 VVFGV

-113 NPILPAITGSGIIKG
+113 NPILPAITGAGIIKG
-128 ILALLVFLKM
+128 ILALLIFLKV
-138 LNPESSNYFV
+138 LNPESGNYFV

-177 LSATLA
+177 LAATLA
-183 GIIMYPAFVNLS
+183 GIIMYPAFVSLS

-230 VYKFIDRFVPGFLK
+230 VYKFIDRFVPSFLK

-321 GYDILLLPM
+321 GYDVLLLPM

-335 IGQCGAVLG
+335 MGQCGAVLG

-384 FYAALAG
+384 FYAALTG
-391 GAVGGAIYGIFH
+391 GAVGGAIYGIFN
-403 VKAFAFSIP
+403 VKAYAFSIP

-425 LNNFIWACVGVFASF
+425 INNFIWACIGVAASF
-440 FTAFILTIV
+440 LTAFIITMI
-449 LPLEEKEKT
+449 LPLEGKEKAE
-458 KEKEKEKEPEAVS
+458 EKGVDKIS
-471 QGQEG
+471 QDHEGQM
-476 HIVKIPVAA
+476 VKIPVAA
-485 PMTGQAVG
+485 PMTGKAVG

-511 AIIPEEGTVKAPF
+511 AIIPDEGIVKAPF

-542 DRGINV
+542 DRGVNV

-561 KGFEIL
+561 KGFEVL
-567 VKEDQWVEQGEPL
+567 VKEDQWVEKGEPL
-580 MKVDLDVIKENHL
+580 MKVDLDFVKENQL

-610 MDLPTDMAQAGISEV
+610 LDFPMDKAEAGTSEV
-625 LMVFQ
+625 LIVFQ

>member
-10 IIRYCGGKD
+10 IIQYCGGKE

-26 CITRV
+26 CITRL
-31 RFHLKTREKADVKA
+31 RFHLKDREKADVKA
-45 IQALD
+45 IQALN

-78 EELGDLVAYT
+78 KELGDLVVSS
-88 EEEKQKD
+88 EEKTKKD
-95 KKRENPV
+95 KKRENPI

-113 NPILPAITGSGIIKG
+113 NPILPAITGAGIIKG
-128 ILALLVFLKM
+128 ILALLIFLKV
-138 LNPESSNYFV
+138 LNPESDNYFV

-177 LSATLA
+177 LAATLA
-183 GIIMYPAFVNLS
+183 GIIMYPAFVSLS

-230 VYKFIDRFVPGFLK
+230 VYKFIDRFVPSFLK
-244 LIVTPVAS
+244 LIVTPMAS

-268 SYVGKYV
+268 SYVGRYV

-335 IGQCGAVLG
+335 MGQCGAVLG

-403 VKAFAFSIP
+403 VKAYAFSIP

-425 LNNFIWACVGVFASF
+425 LNNFIWACIGVAASF
-440 FTAFILTIV
+440 LTAFIITII
-449 LPLEEKEKT
+449 LPLEGKKKAEEEVADKI
-458 KEKEKEKEPEAVS
+458 S
-471 QGQEG
+471 QDHEG
-476 HIVKIPVAA
+476 
-485 PMTGQAVG
+485 
-493 LAQVPD
+493 
-499 KMFAEGILGKGI
+499 
-511 AIIPEEGTVKAPF
+511 
-524 QGQVKMIA
+524 
-532 PTKHAIGLIS
+532 
-542 DRGINV
+542 R
-548 VIHIGIDTVNLQG
+548 
-561 KGFEIL
+561 
-567 VKEDQWVEQGEPL
+567 W
-580 MKVDLDVIKENHL
+580 
-593 NPITPIIVTNSD
+593 
-605 EYVNV
+605 
-610 MDLPTDMAQAGISEV
+610 
-625 LMVFQ
+625 

>member
-10 IIRYCGGKD
+10 IIQYCGGKE

-26 CITRV
+26 CITRL
-31 RFHLKTREKADVKA
+31 RFHLKDREKADVKA
-45 IQALD
+45 IQALN

-78 EELGDLVAYT
+78 KELGDLVVSS
-88 EEEKQKD
+88 EEKTKKD
-95 KKRENPV
+95 KKRENPI

-113 NPILPAITGSGIIKG
+113 NPILPAITGAGIIKG
-128 ILALLVFLKM
+128 ILALLIFLKV
-138 LNPESSNYFV
+138 LNPESDNYFV

-177 LSATLA
+177 LAATLA
-183 GIIMYPAFVNLS
+183 GIIMYPAFVSLS

-230 VYKFIDRFVPGFLK
+230 VYKYIDRFVPSFLK
-244 LIVTPVAS
+244 LIVTPMAS

-268 SYVGKYV
+268 SYVGRYV

-335 IGQCGAVLG
+335 MGQCGAVLG

-403 VKAFAFSIP
+403 VKAYAFSIP

-425 LNNFIWACVGVFASF
+425 LNNFIWACIGVAASF
-440 FTAFILTIV
+440 LTAFIITMI
-449 LPLEEKEKT
+449 LPLEGKKKAEEKVADKISLDHE
-458 KEKEKEKEPEAVS
+458 
-471 QGQEG
+471 GQM
-476 HIVKIPVAA
+476 VKIPVTA
-485 PMTGQAVG
+485 PMTGKAVG

-511 AIIPEEGTVKAPF
+511 AIIPDEGIVKAPF

-542 DRGINV
+542 DRGVNV

-561 KGFEIL
+561 KGFEVL
-567 VKEDQWVEQGEPL
+567 VKEDQWVEKGEPL
-580 MKVDLDVIKENHL
+580 MKVDLDFIKENHL

-610 MDLPTDMAQAGISEV
+610 LDFPMDMAQAGTSEV
-625 LMVFQ
+625 LIVFQ

>member
-10 IIRYCGGKD
+10 IILYCGGKD

-26 CITRV
+26 CITRL
-31 RFHLKTREKADVKA
+31 RFHLKDREKADVKA
-45 IQALD
+45 IQALN

-78 EELGDLVAYT
+78 KELGDLIVT
-88 EEEKQKD
+88 SEEKTKKD
-95 KKRENPV
+95 KKRENPI
-102 NVVFGV
+102 NALFGV

-113 NPILPAITGSGIIKG
+113 NPILPAITGAGIIKG
-128 ILALLVFLKM
+128 ILALLIFLKV
-138 LNPESSNYFV
+138 LNPESDNYFV

-195 GQGISTVKFLFLNIP
+195 GQGISTVKFLFLSIP

-230 VYKFIDRFVPGFLK
+230 VYKFIDRFVPSFLK
-244 LIVTPVAS
+244 MIVTPVAS

-275 AAFFISLFGVAGP
+275 AAFFIALFGVAGP

-335 IGQCGAVLG
+335 MGQCGAVLG

-384 FYAALAG
+384 FYAALTG

-403 VKAFAFSIP
+403 VKAYAFSIP

-425 LNNFIWACVGVFASF
+425 LNNFIWACIGVAASF
-440 FTAFILTIV
+440 LTAFIITML
-449 LPLEEKEKT
+449 LPLEGKT
-458 KEKEKEKEPEAVS
+458 EGKEKEADKIS
-471 QGQEG
+471 QDHEGQM
-476 HIVKIPVAA
+476 VKIPVAA
-485 PMTGQAVG
+485 PMTGKAVG
-493 LAQVPD
+493 LDQVPD

-511 AIIPEEGTVKAPF
+511 AIIPDEGIVKAPF

-542 DRGINV
+542 DRGVNV

-561 KGFEIL
+561 EGFEVL
-567 VKEDQWVEQGEPL
+567 VKEDQWVEKGEPL
-580 MKVDLDVIKENHL
+580 MKVDLDFIRENHL

-610 MDLPTDMAQAGISEV
+610 LDIPMDMAQAGTSEV
-625 LMVFQ
+625 LIAFQ

>member
-10 IIRYCGGKD
+10 IIQYCGGKD

-26 CITRV
+26 CITRL
-31 RFHLKTREKADVKA
+31 RFHLKDREKADVKA
-45 IQALD
+45 IQALN

-78 EELGDLVAYT
+78 KELGDLIVT
-88 EEEKQKD
+88 SEEKTKKD
-95 KKRENPV
+95 KKRENPI

-113 NPILPAITGSGIIKG
+113 NPILPAITGAGIIKG
-128 ILALLVFLKM
+128 ILALLIFLKV
-138 LNPESSNYFV
+138 LNPDSDNYFV

-195 GQGISTVKFLFLNIP
+195 GQGISTVKFLFLSIP

-230 VYKFIDRFVPGFLK
+230 VYKFIDRFVPSFLK

-335 IGQCGAVLG
+335 MGQCGAVLG

-384 FYAALAG
+384 FYAALTG

-403 VKAFAFSIP
+403 VKAYAFSIP

-425 LNNFIWACVGVFASF
+425 LNNFIWACIGVAASF
-440 FTAFILTIV
+440 LTAFIITLL
-449 LPLEEKEKT
+449 LPLEGKEKT
-458 KEKEKEKEPEAVS
+458 EGKEKEVDKIS
-471 QGQEG
+471 QDHEGQM
-476 HIVKIPVAA
+476 VKIPVAA
-485 PMTGQAVG
+485 PMTGKAVG
-493 LAQVPD
+493 LDQVPD

-511 AIIPEEGTVKAPF
+511 AIIPDEGIVKAPF

-542 DRGINV
+542 DRGVNV

-561 KGFEIL
+561 KGFEVL
-567 VKEDQWVEQGEPL
+567 VKEDQWVEKGEPL
-580 MKVDLDVIKENHL
+580 MKVDLDFIRENHL

-610 MDLPTDMAQAGISEV
+610 LDIPMDMAQAGTSEV
-625 LMVFQ
+625 LIAFQ

>member
-26 CITRV
+26 CITRL
-31 RFHLKTREKADVKA
+31 RFHLKDREKVDVKA
-45 IQALD
+45 IQALN

-78 EELGDLVAYT
+78 KELGDLVVSS
-88 EEEKQKD
+88 EEKTKKV
-95 KKRENPV
+95 KKRENPI

-113 NPILPAITGSGIIKG
+113 NPILPAITGAGIIKG
-128 ILALLVFLKM
+128 ILALLIFLKV
-138 LNPESSNYFV
+138 LNPESDNYFV

-177 LSATLA
+177 LAATLA
-183 GIIMYPAFVNLS
+183 GIIMYPAFVSLS

-230 VYKFIDRFVPGFLK
+230 VYKFIDRFVPSFLK
-244 LIVTPVAS
+244 LIVTPMAS

-335 IGQCGAVLG
+335 MSQCGAVLG

-403 VKAFAFSIP
+403 VKAYAFGIP

-425 LNNFIWACVGVFASF
+425 LNNFIWACIGVAASF
-440 FTAFILTIV
+440 LTAFIITVI
-449 LPLEEKEKT
+449 LPLEGKEKAE
-458 KEKEKEKEPEAVS
+458 EKGEDKIS
-471 QGQEG
+471 QDHEGQM
-476 HIVKIPVAA
+476 VKIPVAA
-485 PMTGQAVG
+485 PMTGKAVG
-493 LAQVPD
+493 LDQVPD

-511 AIIPEEGTVKAPF
+511 AIIPDEGIVKAPF

-542 DRGINV
+542 DRGVNV

-561 KGFEIL
+561 KGFEVL
-567 VKEDQWVEQGEPL
+567 VKEDQWVEKGAPL
-580 MKVDLDVIKENHL
+580 MKVDLDFIKENQL

-610 MDLPTDMAQAGISEV
+610 MDFPMDMAQAGTSEV
-625 LMVFQ
+625 LIVFQ

>member
-10 IIRYCGGKD
+10 IIRYCGGKE

-26 CITRV
+26 CITRL
-31 RFHLKTREKADVKA
+31 RFHLKDREKADVKA
-45 IQALD
+45 IQALN

-78 EELGDLVAYT
+78 KELGDLVVSS
-88 EEEKQKD
+88 EEKTKKD
-95 KKRENPV
+95 KKRENPI

-113 NPILPAITGSGIIKG
+113 NPILPAITGAGIIKG
-128 ILALLVFLKM
+128 ILALLIFLKV
-138 LNPESSNYFV
+138 LNPESDNYFV

-177 LSATLA
+177 LAATLA
-183 GIIMYPAFVNLS
+183 GIIMYPAFVSLS

-230 VYKFIDRFVPGFLK
+230 VYKFIDRFVPSFLK

-335 IGQCGAVLG
+335 MGQCGAVLG

-384 FYAALAG
+384 FYAALTG
-391 GAVGGAIYGIFH
+391 GAVGGAIYGIFN
-403 VKAFAFSIP
+403 VKAYAFSIP

-425 LNNFIWACVGVFASF
+425 IYNFIWACIGVAASF
-440 FTAFILTIV
+440 LTAFIITML
-449 LPLEEKEKT
+449 LPMEGKEKAEEKGVDKI
-458 KEKEKEKEPEAVS
+458 S
-471 QGQEG
+471 QDHEGQM
-476 HIVKIPVAA
+476 VKIPVAA
-485 PMTGQAVG
+485 PMTGKAVG

-511 AIIPEEGTVKAPF
+511 AIIPDEGIVKAPF

-542 DRGINV
+542 DRGVNV

-561 KGFEIL
+561 KGFEVL
-567 VKEDQWVEQGEPL
+567 VKEDQWVEKGEPL
-580 MKVDLDVIKENHL
+580 MKVDLDFIKENHL

-610 MDLPTDMAQAGISEV
+610 LDFPMDMAQAGTSEV
-625 LMVFQ
+625 LIVFQ

>member
-10 IIRYCGGKD
+10 IIQYCGGKD

-26 CITRV
+26 CITRL
-31 RFHLKTREKADVKA
+31 RFHLKDREKADVKA
-45 IQALD
+45 IQALN

-78 EELGDLVAYT
+78 KELGDLIVSS
-88 EEEKQKD
+88 EEKTKKD
-95 KKRENPV
+95 KKRENPI

-113 NPILPAITGSGIIKG
+113 NPILPAITGAGIIKG
-128 ILALLVFLKM
+128 ILALLIFLKM
-138 LNPESSNYFV
+138 LNPESDNYFV

-195 GQGISTVKFLFLNIP
+195 GQGISTVKFLFMNIP

-230 VYKFIDRFVPGFLK
+230 VYKYIVRFVPSFLK

-335 IGQCGAVLG
+335 MGQCGAVLG

-384 FYAALAG
+384 FYAALTG

-403 VKAFAFSIP
+403 VKAYAFSIP

-425 LNNFIWACVGVFASF
+425 LNNFIWACIGVAASF
-440 FTAFILTIV
+440 LTAFIITML
-449 LPLEEKEKT
+449 LPLEGKEKAEEKEVDKI
-458 KEKEKEKEPEAVS
+458 S
-471 QGQEG
+471 QDHEGQM
-476 HIVKIPVAA
+476 VKIPVAA
-485 PMTGQAVG
+485 PMTGKAVG
-493 LAQVPD
+493 LDQVPD

-511 AIIPEEGTVKAPF
+511 AIIPAEGIVKAPF

-542 DRGINV
+542 DRGVNA

-561 KGFEIL
+561 KGFEVL
-567 VKEDQWVEQGEPL
+567 VKEDQWVEKGEPL
-580 MKVDLDVIKENHL
+580 LKVDLDVIKENHL
-593 NPITPIIVTNSD
+593 NPITPIIITNSD

-610 MDLPTDMAQAGISEV
+610 LDIPMDMAQAGTSEV
-625 LMVFQ
+625 LIVFQ

>member
-10 IIRYCGGKD
+10 IIRYCGGKE

-26 CITRV
+26 CITRL
-31 RFHLKTREKADVKA
+31 RFHLKDREKADVKA
-45 IQALD
+45 IQALN

-78 EELGDLVAYT
+78 KELGDLVVSS
-88 EEEKQKD
+88 EEKTKKD
-95 KKRENPV
+95 KKRENPI

-113 NPILPAITGSGIIKG
+113 NPILPAITGAGIIKG
-128 ILALLVFLKM
+128 ILALLIFLKV
-138 LNPESSNYFV
+138 LNPESDNYFV

-177 LSATLA
+177 LAATLA
-183 GIIMYPAFVNLS
+183 GIIMYPAFVSLS

-230 VYKFIDRFVPGFLK
+230 VYKFIDRFVPSFLK

-335 IGQCGAVLG
+335 MGQCGAVLG

-403 VKAFAFSIP
+403 VKAYAFSIP

-425 LNNFIWACVGVFASF
+425 LNNFIWACIGVAASF
-440 FTAFILTIV
+440 LTAFIITMI
-449 LPLEEKEKT
+449 LPLEGKKKAEEKMADKI
-458 KEKEKEKEPEAVS
+458 S
-471 QGQEG
+471 QDHEGQM
-476 HIVKIPVAA
+476 VKIPVTA
-485 PMTGQAVG
+485 PMTGKAVG

-511 AIIPEEGTVKAPF
+511 AIIPDEGIVKAPF

-542 DRGINV
+542 DRGVNV

-561 KGFEIL
+561 KGFEVL
-567 VKEDQWVEQGEPL
+567 VKEDQWVEKGEPL
-580 MKVDLDVIKENHL
+580 MKVDLDFIKENHL

-610 MDLPTDMAQAGISEV
+610 LDFPMDMAQAGTSEV
-625 LMVFQ
+625 LIVFQ

>member
-26 CITRV
+26 CITRL
-31 RFHLKTREKADVKA
+31 RFHLKDREKADVKA
-45 IQALD
+45 IQALN

-78 EELGDLVAYT
+78 KELGDLVVSS
-88 EEEKQKD
+88 EEKTKKV
-95 KKRENPV
+95 KKRENPI

-113 NPILPAITGSGIIKG
+113 NPILPAITGAGIIKG
-128 ILALLVFLKM
+128 ILALLIFLKV
-138 LNPESSNYFV
+138 LNPESDNYFV

-177 LSATLA
+177 LAATLA
-183 GIIMYPAFVNLS
+183 GIIMYPAFVSLS

-230 VYKFIDRFVPGFLK
+230 VYKFIDRFVPSFLK
-244 LIVTPVAS
+244 LIVTPMAS

-268 SYVGKYV
+268 SYIGKYV

-335 IGQCGAVLG
+335 MSQCGAVLG

-403 VKAFAFSIP
+403 VKAYAFGIP

-425 LNNFIWACVGVFASF
+425 LNNFIWACIGVAASF
-440 FTAFILTIV
+440 LTAFIITVI
-449 LPLEEKEKT
+449 LPLEGKEKAE
-458 KEKEKEKEPEAVS
+458 EKGEDKIS
-471 QGQEG
+471 QDHEGQM
-476 HIVKIPVAA
+476 IKIPVAA
-485 PMTGQAVG
+485 PMTGKAVG
-493 LAQVPD
+493 LAKVPD

-511 AIIPEEGTVKAPF
+511 AIIPDEGIVKAPF

-542 DRGINV
+542 DRGVNV

-561 KGFEIL
+561 KGFEVL
-567 VKEDQWVEQGEPL
+567 VKEEQWVEKGAPL
-580 MKVDLDVIKENHL
+580 MKVDLDFIKENHL

-610 MDLPTDMAQAGISEV
+610 MDIPMDMAQAGTSEV
-625 LMVFQ
+625 LIVFQ

>member
-26 CITRV
+26 CITRL
-31 RFHLKTREKADVKA
+31 RFHLKDREKADVKA
-45 IQALD
+45 IQALN

-78 EELGDLVAYT
+78 KELGDLVVSS
-88 EEEKQKD
+88 EEKTKKV
-95 KKRENPV
+95 KKRENPI

-113 NPILPAITGSGIIKG
+113 NPILPAITGAGIIKG
-128 ILALLVFLKM
+128 ILALLIFLKV
-138 LNPESSNYFV
+138 LNPESDNYFV

-177 LSATLA
+177 LAATLA
-183 GIIMYPAFVNLS
+183 GIIMYPAFVSLS

-230 VYKFIDRFVPGFLK
+230 VYKFIDRFVPSFLK
-244 LIVTPVAS
+244 LIVTPMAS

-335 IGQCGAVLG
+335 MSQCGAVLG

-403 VKAFAFSIP
+403 VKAYAFGIP

-425 LNNFIWACVGVFASF
+425 LNNFIWACIGVAASF
-440 FTAFILTIV
+440 LTAFIITVI
-449 LPLEEKEKT
+449 LPLEGKEKAE
-458 KEKEKEKEPEAVS
+458 EKGEDKIS
-471 QGQEG
+471 QDHEGQM
-476 HIVKIPVAA
+476 IKIPVAA
-485 PMTGQAVG
+485 PMTGKAVG
-493 LAQVPD
+493 LAKVPD

-511 AIIPEEGTVKAPF
+511 AIIPDEGIVKAPF

-542 DRGINV
+542 DRGVNV

-561 KGFEIL
+561 KGFEVL
-567 VKEDQWVEQGEPL
+567 VKEDQWVEKGAPL
-580 MKVDLDVIKENHL
+580 MKVDLDFIKENHL

-610 MDLPTDMAQAGISEV
+610 MDFPMDMAQAGTSEV
-625 LMVFQ
+625 LIVFQ

>member
-10 IIRYCGGKD
+10 IIQYCGGKD

-26 CITRV
+26 CITRL
-31 RFHLKTREKADVKA
+31 RFHLKDREKADVKA
-45 IQALD
+45 IQALN

-78 EELGDLVAYT
+78 KELGDLVVSS
-88 EEEKQKD
+88 EEKTKKD
-95 KKRENPV
+95 KKRENPIS
-102 NVVFGV
+102 VVFGV

-113 NPILPAITGSGIIKG
+113 NPILPAITGAGIIKG
-128 ILALLVFLKM
+128 ILALLIFLKV
-138 LNPESSNYFV
+138 LNPESGNYFV

-177 LSATLA
+177 LAATLA
-183 GIIMYPAFVNLS
+183 GIIMYPAFVSLS

-230 VYKFIDRFVPGFLK
+230 VYKFIDRFVPSFLK

-321 GYDILLLPM
+321 GYDVLLLPM

-335 IGQCGAVLG
+335 MGQCGAVLG

-384 FYAALAG
+384 FYAALTG
-391 GAVGGAIYGIFH
+391 GAVGGAIYGIFN
-403 VKAFAFSIP
+403 VKAYAFSIP

-425 LNNFIWACVGVFASF
+425 INNFIWACIGVAASF
-440 FTAFILTIV
+440 LTAFIITMI
-449 LPLEEKEKT
+449 LPLEGKEKAE
-458 KEKEKEKEPEAVS
+458 EKGVDKIS
-471 QGQEG
+471 QDHEGQM
-476 HIVKIPVAA
+476 VKIPVAA
-485 PMTGQAVG
+485 PMTGKAVG

-511 AIIPEEGTVKAPF
+511 AIIPDEGIVKAPF

-542 DRGINV
+542 DRGVNV

-561 KGFEIL
+561 KGFEVL
-567 VKEDQWVEQGEPL
+567 VKEDQWVEKGEPL
-580 MKVDLDVIKENHL
+580 MKVDLDFIKENQL

-610 MDLPTDMAQAGISEV
+610 LDFPMDKAEAGTSEV
-625 LMVFQ
+625 LIVFQ

>member
-26 CITRV
+26 CITRL
-31 RFHLKTREKADVKA
+31 RFHLKDREKADVKA
-45 IQALD
+45 IQALN

-78 EELGDLVAYT
+78 KELGDLVVSS
-88 EEEKQKD
+88 EEKTKKV
-95 KKRENPV
+95 KKRENPI

-113 NPILPAITGSGIIKG
+113 NPILPAITGAGIIKG
-128 ILALLVFLKM
+128 ILALLIFLKV
-138 LNPESSNYFV
+138 LNPESDNYFV

-177 LSATLA
+177 LAATLA
-183 GIIMYPAFVNLS
+183 GIIMYPAFVSLS

-230 VYKFIDRFVPGFLK
+230 VYKFIDRFVPSFLK
-244 LIVTPVAS
+244 LIVTPMAS

-335 IGQCGAVLG
+335 MSQCGAVLG

-403 VKAFAFSIP
+403 VKAYAFGIP

-425 LNNFIWACVGVFASF
+425 LNNFIWACIGVAASF
-440 FTAFILTIV
+440 LTAFIITVI
-449 LPLEEKEKT
+449 LPLEGKEKA
-458 KEKEKEKEPEAVS
+458 KDKGEDKIS
-471 QGQEG
+471 QDHEGQM
-476 HIVKIPVAA
+476 VKIPVAA
-485 PMTGQAVG
+485 PMTGKAVG
-493 LAQVPD
+493 LAKVPD

-511 AIIPEEGTVKAPF
+511 AIIPDEGIVKAPF

-542 DRGINV
+542 DRGVNV

-561 KGFEIL
+561 KGFEVL
-567 VKEDQWVEQGEPL
+567 VKEDQWVEKGAPL
-580 MKVDLDVIKENHL
+580 MKVDLDFIKENQL

-610 MDLPTDMAQAGISEV
+610 MDFPMDMAQAGTSEV
-625 LMVFQ
+625 LIVFQ